1 MRFCYTSAKLR
12 IRYYVEVQFYP
23 WFKYSFL
30 FFFGIVMYDND
41 FETKEN
47 KI

>member
-1 MRFCYTSAKLR
+1 MRFCYTSAKPR
-12 IRYYVEVQFYP
+12 IQYYVVVQFST